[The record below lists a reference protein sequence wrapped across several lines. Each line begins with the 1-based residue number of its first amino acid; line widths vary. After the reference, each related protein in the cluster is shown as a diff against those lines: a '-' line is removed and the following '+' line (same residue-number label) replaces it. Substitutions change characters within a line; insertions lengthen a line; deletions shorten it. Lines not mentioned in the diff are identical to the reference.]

1 MAELPVPQ
9 AEVAAAL
16 DFLRGRYP
24 NLPPADQDPL
34 ISLPMVA
41 ELAGVSQETPTMWVQ
56 RSRPDYKGQ
65 GRLRIPFPP
74 PADTRYD
81 DKPQR
86 RAISQVLTW
95 LWVTDR
101 WPRGTAARP
110 DTRGRRGRRNV
121 PDERGQV
128 AA

>member
-16 DFLRGRYP
+16 DFLRREYP
-24 NLPPADQDPL
+24 ELPPADQDPL

-41 ELAGVSQETPTMWVQ
+41 ALAGVSKETPTMWVQ
-56 RSRPDYKGQ
+56 RSRRDYRGQ
-65 GRLRIPFPP
+65 GKLRIPFPE
-74 PADTRYD
+74 PADKRYV

-86 RAISQVLTW
+86 RAISQVLAW

-110 DTRGRRGRRNV
+110 DS
-121 PDERGQV
+121 RGQRRRRTADDAPPV